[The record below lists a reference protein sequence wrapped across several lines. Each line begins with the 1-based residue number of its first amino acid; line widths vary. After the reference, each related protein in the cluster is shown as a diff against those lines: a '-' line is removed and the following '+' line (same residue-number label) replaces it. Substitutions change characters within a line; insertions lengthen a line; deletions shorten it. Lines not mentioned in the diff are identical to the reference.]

1 MFRKVFWS
9 RVVAKHDKGEWEWSV
24 GYDGGAIVLVGKKV
38 FKKGDA
44 MQLRCI
50 GDEEAEGGSALGE
63 EKLGFTLL
71 LKSRTIF
78 IN

>member
-1 MFRKVFWS
+1 
-9 RVVAKHDKGEWEWSV
+9 
-24 GYDGGAIVLVGKKV
+24 VLVGKKV